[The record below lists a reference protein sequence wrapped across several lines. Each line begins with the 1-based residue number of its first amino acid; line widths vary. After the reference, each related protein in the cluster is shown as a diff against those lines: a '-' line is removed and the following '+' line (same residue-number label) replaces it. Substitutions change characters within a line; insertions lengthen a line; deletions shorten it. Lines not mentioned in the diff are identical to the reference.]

1 MDLEGLAGMGWL
13 AVTAWKLPLAS
24 LQIAARETC
33 RPLPVLAA
41 GAAISCACAWRVG
54 AELGLSTQE
63 LGFEPLIYEIAF
75 ALALLGATLGLGGQ
89 ESWKWCFK
97 RWQPLEVLSHEALA
111 IGIPALALALVPVVV
126 GALADLGTPTAWGL
140 GFLTLTVARPVAW
153 GLLLLRTPL
162 RPWPR
167 TVALLALCWWIPAAL
182 APSFQPVSTL
192 GADLA
197 SGRSEQVP
205 ITAGAWVAETST
217 LLALLLAARLGLAGD
232 RPPR

>member
-1 MDLEGLAGMGWL
+1 L
-13 AVTAWKLPLAS
+13 TSWKLPAAS
-24 LQIAARETC
+24 VQIAAREAC
-33 RPLPVLAA
+33 RPLPGIAVAL
-41 GAAISCACAWRVG
+41 GVSCALAWRSG
-54 AELGLSTQE
+54 SELGVSTQE
-63 LGFEPLIYEIAF
+63 LGSEPLIYELAF
-75 ALALLGATLGLGGQ
+75 VLALLGAALGAAGQ
-89 ESWKWCFK
+89 EPWRWCFR
-97 RWQPLEVLSHEALA
+97 RWQPREVLAHEALA
-111 IGIPALALALVPVVV
+111 MGLPALALALVPVVL
-126 GALADLGTPTAWGL
+126 ATLIADLRAPTAWGW

-167 TVALLALCWWIPAAL
+167 TLALLALCWWIPAAL

-192 GADLA
+192 GADLG